1 MSRPGAP
8 LRGATWILKTW
19 KAHLSVP
26 LGVVRAAIPNALVN
40 LFSEKVQTFF
50 ASLKIPLSVNVS
62 IFLYVKTSKCIVD
75 TFSFIVL
82 QKGIRPF
89 QYSLPPYSLFT

>member
-8 LRGATWILKTW
+8 LRGATWIFKTW

-50 ASLKIPLSVNVS
+50 ASFKIPFSVNVS
-62 IFLYVKTSKCIVD
+62 IFYMLKRQN
-75 TFSFIVL
+75 VL
-82 QKGIRPF
+82 LIHF
-89 QYSLPPYSLFT
+89 LLLFCKKE